1 MNRRLTIVFLALIA
15 TAAAPRPADAQA
27 PRRARPGQA
36 PARLGSTRVVIDA
49 SANRA
54 VYAKGADDV
63 TPIASLTK
71 LMTAIV
77 TLDAGLP
84 LDEPIAI
91 DMDDL
96 DYLKGTHVAAA
107 AWAPSCR
114 GAKCC
119 ASR

>member
-15 TAAAPRPADAQA
+15 MAAVGQAAAQA
-27 PRRARPGQA
+27 PLVLD
-36 PARLGSTRVVIDA
+36 PAKLRLASVNAVVVDA
-49 SANRA
+49 SANRP

-71 LMTAIV
+71 LMTAMV

-91 DMDDL
+91 DMDDF
-96 DYLKGTHVAAA
+96 DYPQGHAARGCG
-107 AWAPSCR
+107 WAPSCR